1 MSWLNNYPVLVCSF
15 AGWLVSSLLKIPFSY
30 FVHRKI
36 DLKQAFGTGGMP
48 SSHSALMLSTTT
60 GIGLF
65 AGFNSPVFALALA
78 MSTVVIYD
86 AAGVRRQAGFH
97 AERINMI
104 IKELWEGKPLE
115 EKDLKEMLGHSPLEV
130 TGGVLTGI
138 LCALFVWMVWPK

>member
-1 MSWLNNYPVLVCSF
+1 MSWLSTYPVLICAF
-15 AGWLVSSLLKIPFSY
+15 AGWLVSSLLKIPFTY
-30 FVHRKI
+30 FLHHKI

-48 SSHSALMLSTTT
+48 SSHSALMISTTL

-65 AGFNSPVFALALA
+65 SGFNSPVFALALA
-78 MSTVVIYD
+78 VSTVVIYD

-130 TGGVLTGI
+130 TGGILVGI
-138 LCALFVWMVWPK
+138 LTALFVWLVWPK